1 MFKQTCTHLAKLP
14 KADVIQWLN
23 SFESI
28 ITDADG
34 VLWHFDKTIDG
45 SVETFN
51 LMRAKGKQTFVVTNN
66 ASQLTAKIQKKA
78 TDFGFELKE
87 DQVLTSSL
95 AVANFLKA
103 KKFQKKAYVLGEEG
117 IVQELVKAGICGTT
131 KTPERN
137 PKEPMVEYA
146 KNMSLDPDVGAVIV
160 GKDDDVTIPK
170 IMMACSYLVN
180 PRVIF
185 LATCLDSAYPVGKG
199 IIVGAAAMVSAVSVI
214 CGRKPL
220 ILGKPNP
227 TMVAELQ
234 NKGVIKPATT
244 LMVGDTLQT
253 DILLAHNC
261 GFQSLF
267 VGSGVNSLDDV
278 KELQES
284 GDEKK
289 MVLVPDTYVPCLADL
304 QAYLCE
310 GGEKSVKPK

>member
-34 VLWHFDKTIDG
+34 VLWHFDKAIDG
-45 SVETFN
+45 SVDTFN

-66 ASQLTAKIQKKA
+66 ASQLTEKIHKKA
-78 TDFGFELKE
+78 TNFGFELKE
-87 DQVLTSSL
+87 DQVLTASL

-103 KKFQKKAYVLGEEG
+103 KKFKKKVYVLGEEG
-117 IVQELVKAGICGTT
+117 IVQELAKAGICGTS

-137 PKEPMVEYA
+137 PKEPVVEYA
-146 KNMSLDPDVGAVIV
+146 RNMSIDPDVGAVV
-160 GKDDDVTIPK
+160 VAKDDEFTIAK
-170 IMMACSYLVN
+170 IMTACSYLMN
-180 PRVIF
+180 PRVVF
-185 LATCLDSAYPVGKG
+185 LGTCLDAAYPVGNG
-199 IIVGAAAMVSAVSVI
+199 VIVGAAAMVSAVSAI
-214 CGRKPL
+214 CKRKPL

-267 VGSGVNSLDDV
+267 VGSGVNSLEDV
-278 KELQES
+278 NELQES

-289 MVLVPDTYVPCLADL
+289 MVLVPDTYVPSLAHL
-304 QAYLCE
+304 QEYLCE
-310 GGEKSVKPK
+310 CCENSAKSK